1 VKISTLEFFWS
12 MKKFRILLAAAFQSN
27 VFVKSSLYCLA
38 KELSVDEG
46 GGGEEPGQALEL

>member
-1 VKISTLEFFWS
+1 